1 MGSTLCKPLSQGR
14 PVSSLDDF
22 DINIPIDTT
31 KIYMVIVKSI
41 VYMNDAIAKS
51 PVSGGTL
58 KNDADNE
65 IVHLQE
71 NVKMLKGQVKDMHS
85 RLLEA
90 AVLNNKYIQTIQEY
104 QTQIEQLKKPPL
116 FICSVVEILGD
127 MALLRQ
133 HGSNQ
138 EVVTKIPDEILPD
151 IESGARVAV
160 TGNLAI
166 VRVMSKSVDVRAR
179 VMELIESPN
188 IDYDMIGGLK
198 KQIDEVIETLELPL
212 TNPELFTDVGVE
224 PPHGIMLYGPPGNG
238 KTLVAKAVAHRA
250 KATFIRMSGSE
261 LVQKYIGE
269 GARLVRDVF
278 EMAREKAPSI
288 VFIDEIDSVGSR
300 RTYDGTTGSS
310 EVNRTMVQLLA
321 ELDGFDARGDVKIVA
336 ATNRIDLLDPA
347 LLRPGRFDRIIEIPS
362 PDAQGRKEIFKIHTR
377 NMKLEDVDLD
387 ELVGLTDGLSGAELK
402 AIVTEAGMFVIR
414 RKGKAVTMQD
424 FKDAYNKLIIKE
436 TREKVEGMFV

>member
-1 MGSTLCKPLSQGR
+1 MDNALAKT
-14 PVSSLDDF
+14 PVVGGA
-22 DINIPIDTT
+22 IN
-31 KIYMVIVKSI
+31 K
-41 VYMNDAIAKS
+41 DAQ
-51 PVSGGTL
+51 T
-58 KNDADNE
+58 E
-65 IVHLQE
+65 IVELQE
-71 NVKMLKGQVKDMHS
+71 TVSMLRNQIRDMHS
-85 RLLEA
+85 KLLEA
-90 AVLNNKYIQTIQEY
+90 AILNNKYIQSIQEF
-104 QTQIEQLKKPPL
+104 QTQIEQLKRPPL
-116 FICSVVEILGD
+116 FICSIVEIMGN

-138 EVVTKIPDEILPD
+138 EIVTMIPPENLA
-151 IESGARVAV
+151 EAEEGARVAV

-166 VRVMSKSVDVRAR
+166 VQVLSKTVDVRAR

-212 TNPELFTDVGVE
+212 TSPELFIEVGVE
-224 PPHGIMLYGPPGNG
+224 PPHGILLYGPPGNG
-238 KTLVAKAVAHRA
+238 KTLIAKAVAHRA

-278 EMAREKAPSI
+278 QIAREKAPSI

-321 ELDGFDARGDVKIVA
+321 ELDGFDSRGDVKIVA

-347 LLRPGRFDRIIEIPS
+347 LMRPGRFDRIIEVPS
-362 PDAQGRKEIFKIHTR
+362 PDAQGRMEIFKIHTR
-377 NMKLEDVDLD
+377 KMKLENVDLD
-387 ELVGLTDGLSGAELK
+387 ELVGMTDDLSGAELK

-436 TREKVEGMFV
+436 HREEVAGMFV

>member
-1 MGSTLCKPLSQGR
+1 
-14 PVSSLDDF
+14 
-22 DINIPIDTT
+22 
-31 KIYMVIVKSI
+31 MVIVKSI

-51 PVSGGTL
+51 PVAGGTL

-65 IVHLQE
+65 IAQMQE

-198 KQIDEVIETLELPL
+198 KQIEEVIETLELPL
-212 TNPELFTDVGVE
+212 TNPELFIDVGVE

-362 PDAQGRKEIFKIHTR
+362 PDAEGRKEIFKIHTR

>member
-1 MGSTLCKPLSQGR
+1 MDNALAKT
-14 PVSSLDDF
+14 PVVGGA
-22 DINIPIDTT
+22 IN
-31 KIYMVIVKSI
+31 K
-41 VYMNDAIAKS
+41 DAQ
-51 PVSGGTL
+51 T
-58 KNDADNE
+58 E
-65 IVHLQE
+65 IVELQE
-71 NVKMLKGQVKDMHS
+71 TVSMLRNQMRDMHS
-85 RLLEA
+85 KLLEA
-90 AVLNNKYIQTIQEY
+90 AILNNKYIQSIQEF
-104 QTQIEQLKKPPL
+104 QTQIEQLKRPPL
-116 FICSVVEILGD
+116 FICSIVEIMGN

-138 EVVTKIPDEILPD
+138 EIVTMIPPENLA
-151 IESGARVAV
+151 EAEEGARVAV

-166 VRVMSKSVDVRAR
+166 VQVLSKSVDVRAR
-179 VMELIESPN
+179 VMELIESPD

-212 TNPELFTDVGVE
+212 TSPELFIEVGVE
-224 PPHGIMLYGPPGNG
+224 PPHGILLYGPPGNG
-238 KTLVAKAVAHRA
+238 KTLIAKAVAHRA

-278 EMAREKAPSI
+278 QIAREKAPSI

-321 ELDGFDARGDVKIVA
+321 ELDGFDSRGDVKIVA

-347 LLRPGRFDRIIEIPS
+347 LMRPGRFDRIIEVPS
-362 PDAQGRKEIFKIHTR
+362 PDAQGRMEIFKIHTR
-377 NMKLEDVDLD
+377 KMKLENVDLE
-387 ELVGLTDGLSGAELK
+387 ELVGMTDDLSGAELK

-436 TREKVEGMFV
+436 HREEVAGMFV

>member
-1 MGSTLCKPLSQGR
+1 MENVLAKTPVIGGLINKDSQ
-14 PVSSLDDF
+14 
-22 DINIPIDTT
+22 T
-31 KIYMVIVKSI
+31 
-41 VYMNDAIAKS
+41 
-51 PVSGGTL
+51 
-58 KNDADNE
+58 E
-65 IVHLQE
+65 IVELQE
-71 NVKMLKGQVKDMHS
+71 TVSMLRNQMRDMHS
-85 RLLEA
+85 KLLEA
-90 AVLNNKYIQTIQEY
+90 AILNNKYIQSIQES
-104 QTQIEQLKKPPL
+104 QTQIEQLKRPPL
-116 FICSVVEILGD
+116 FICSIVEIMGN

-138 EVVTKIPDEILPD
+138 EIVTMIPP
-151 IESGARVAV
+151 ESLAEAEEGARVAV

-166 VRVMSKSVDVRAR
+166 VQVLSKSVDVRAR
-179 VMELIESPN
+179 VMELIESPD

-212 TNPELFTDVGVE
+212 TSPELFIEVGVE
-224 PPHGIMLYGPPGNG
+224 PPHGILLYGPPGNG
-238 KTLVAKAVAHRA
+238 KTLIAKAVAHRA

-278 EMAREKAPSI
+278 QIAREKAPSI

-321 ELDGFDARGDVKIVA
+321 ELDGFDSRGDVKIVA

-347 LLRPGRFDRIIEIPS
+347 LMRPGRFDRIIEVPS
-362 PDAQGRKEIFKIHTR
+362 PDAKGRMEIFKIHTR
-377 NMKLEDVDLD
+377 KMKLENVNLD
-387 ELVGLTDGLSGAELK
+387 ELVGMTDDLSGAELK

-414 RKGKAVTMQD
+414 RKGKTVTMQD

-436 TREKVEGMFV
+436 HREEVAGMFV

>member
-1 MGSTLCKPLSQGR
+1 MS
-14 PVSSLDDF
+14 
-22 DINIPIDTT
+22 
-31 KIYMVIVKSI
+31 
-41 VYMNDAIAKS
+41 DAIAKT
-51 PVSGGTL
+51 PVAGGTL
-58 KNDADNE
+58 NKDADTE
-65 IVHLQE
+65 IAELHETIL
-71 NVKMLKGQVKDMHS
+71 MLKNQVKDMHS
-85 RLLEA
+85 KLLEA
-90 AVLNNKYIQTIQEY
+90 AILNNKYIQTIQEY
-104 QTQIEQLKKPPL
+104 QVQIEQLKKPPL

-138 EVVTKIPDEILPD
+138 EVVTKIPDDMPD
-151 IESGARVAV
+151 VESGARVAV

-166 VRVMSKSVDVRAR
+166 VRVLSKSVDVRAR

-198 KQIDEVIETLELPL
+198 KQIEEVIETLELPL

-224 PPHGIMLYGPPGNG
+224 PPHGILLYGPPGNG

-362 PDAQGRKEIFKIHTR
+362 PDAEGRKEIFKIHTR
-377 NMKLEDVDLD
+377 NMKLENVDID
-387 ELVGLTDGLSGAELK
+387 ELVGMTDGLSGAELK

-414 RKGKAVTMQD
+414 RKGKSVTMQD
-424 FKDAYNKLIIKE
+424 FKDAYNKMIIKDTKE
-436 TREKVEGMFV
+436 EVAGMFV

>member
-1 MGSTLCKPLSQGR
+1 M
-14 PVSSLDDF
+14 D
-22 DINIPIDTT
+22 N
-31 KIYMVIVKSI
+31 
-41 VYMNDAIAKS
+41 AIAKT
-51 PVSGGTL
+51 PVVGGAIN
-58 KNDADNE
+58 KDAQTE
-65 IVHLQE
+65 IVELQE
-71 NVKMLKGQVKDMHS
+71 TISMLRNQLRDMHS
-85 RLLEA
+85 KLLEA
-90 AVLNNKYIQTIQEY
+90 AILNNKYIQTIQEF
-104 QTQIEQLKKPPL
+104 QTQIEQLKRPPL
-116 FICSVVEILGD
+116 FICSIVEVMGN

-138 EVVTKIPDEILPD
+138 EIVTMIPPENLA
-151 IESGARVAV
+151 EAQEGARVAV

-166 VRVMSKSVDVRAR
+166 VQVLSKSVDVRAR

-212 TNPELFTDVGVE
+212 TSPELFIEVGVE
-224 PPHGIMLYGPPGNG
+224 PPHGILLYGPPGNG
-238 KTLVAKAVAHRA
+238 KTLIAKAVAHRA

-278 EMAREKAPSI
+278 QIAREKAPSI

-321 ELDGFDARGDVKIVA
+321 ELDGFDSRGDVKIVA

-347 LLRPGRFDRIIEIPS
+347 LMRPGRFDRIIEVPS
-362 PDAQGRKEIFKIHTR
+362 PDLEGRMEIFRIHTR
-377 NMKLEDVDLD
+377 NMKLENVDLE
-387 ELVGLTDGLSGAELK
+387 ELVGMTDGLSGAELK

-436 TREKVEGMFV
+436 PREEVAGMFV

>member
-1 MGSTLCKPLSQGR
+1 
-14 PVSSLDDF
+14 
-22 DINIPIDTT
+22 
-31 KIYMVIVKSI
+31 
-41 VYMNDAIAKS
+41 MNNAIAKT
-51 PVSGGTL
+51 PISGGTIKKDEEAEVIELRETTEML
-58 KNDADNE
+58 KNQ
-65 IVHLQE
+65 I
-71 NVKMLKGQVKDMHS
+71 KDMQS
-85 RLLEA
+85 KLLEA
-90 AVLNNKYIQTIQEY
+90 AILNNKYVQTIQDY
-104 QTQIEQLKKPPL
+104 QAQIEQLKRPPL
-116 FICSVVEILGD
+116 FICSVVETMGD

-138 EVVTKIPDEILPD
+138 EVVTKIPEEMVSK
-151 IESGARVAV
+151 IEAGVRVAV

-166 VRVMSKSVDVRAR
+166 VKILSKSLDVRAR

-198 KQIDEVIETLELPL
+198 KQIEEVIETLELPL
-212 TNPELFTDVGVE
+212 TDPELFINVGIE
-224 PPHGIMLYGPPGNG
+224 PPHGILLYGPPGNG

-269 GARLVRDVF
+269 GSRLVRDVF
-278 EMAREKAPSI
+278 DMAREKAPSI
-288 VFIDEIDSVGSR
+288 VFIDEIDAVGSR

-362 PDAQGRKEIFKIHTR
+362 PDAEGRKEIFRIHTK
-377 NMKLEDVDLD
+377 NMKLENVDID
-387 ELVGLTDGLSGAELK
+387 ELVGLTDEMSGAELK
-402 AIVTEAGMFVIR
+402 AIIQEAGMFVIR

-424 FKDAYNKLIIKE
+424 FRDAYNKFIVKE
-436 TREKVEGMFV
+436 KKEEVTGMFV

>member
-1 MGSTLCKPLSQGR
+1 MADAAVKTPITGGVLKK
-14 PVSSLDDF
+14 DDGAE
-22 DINIPIDTT
+22 I
-31 KIYMVIVKSI
+31 KELQESVEQ
-41 VYMNDAIAKS
+41 
-51 PVSGGTL
+51 L
-58 KNDADNE
+58 KNQAKE
-65 IVHLQE
+65 
-71 NVKMLKGQVKDMHS
+71 MHS
-85 RLLEA
+85 ALLEA
-90 AVLNNKYIQTIQEY
+90 AVLNNKYVQTVQEY
-104 QTQIEQLKKPPL
+104 QKQIEQLKKPPL
-116 FICSVVEILGD
+116 FICSVVELYDD

-138 EVVTKIPDEILPD
+138 EVVTKVPDELMKE
-151 IESGARVAV
+151 IETGARVAV

-166 VRVMSKSVDVRAR
+166 VKVLARSVDVRAR
-179 VMELIESPN
+179 VMELIESPD
-188 IDYDMIGGLK
+188 IDYNMIGGLK

-212 TNPELFTDVGVE
+212 TNPELFTEVGVE
-224 PPHGIMLYGPPGNG
+224 PPHGILLYGPPGNG
-238 KTLVAKAVAHRA
+238 KTLIAKAVAHRA

-278 EMAREKAPSI
+278 EIAREKAPSI

-347 LLRPGRFDRIIEIPS
+347 LLRPGRFDRIIEIPM
-362 PDAQGRKEIFKIHTR
+362 PDNEGRREIFRIHTR
-377 NMKLEDVDLD
+377 NMKLENVDFE
-387 ELVGLTDGLSGAELK
+387 ELIEMTAGLSGAEIK

-414 RKGKAVTMQD
+414 RKGKAVAMAD
-424 FKDAYNKLIIKE
+424 FKDAFNKMIVKE
-436 TREKVEGMFV
+436 TREEVAGMFV

>member
-1 MGSTLCKPLSQGR
+1 ME
-14 PVSSLDDF
+14 
-22 DINIPIDTT
+22 N
-31 KIYMVIVKSI
+31 
-41 VYMNDAIAKS
+41 AIAKT
-51 PVSGGTL
+51 PVTGGAIKDTVKEIAEMQETIQMM
-58 KNDADNE
+58 KN
-65 IVHLQE
+65 
-71 NVKMLKGQVKDMHS
+71 QVKDMHS

-90 AVLNNKYIQTIQEY
+90 AVLNNKYVQTIQEY
-104 QTQIEQLKKPPL
+104 QAQIEQLKKPPL

-138 EVVTKIPDEILPD
+138 EVVTKIPDDILRD
-151 IESGARVAV
+151 IEAGARVAV

-166 VRVMSKSVDVRAR
+166 VRVLSKSVDVRAR
-179 VMELIESPN
+179 IMELIESPN

-224 PPHGIMLYGPPGNG
+224 PPHGILLYGPPGNG

-278 EMAREKAPSI
+278 DMAREKAPSI
-288 VFIDEIDSVGSR
+288 VFIDEIDAVGSR

-362 PDAQGRKEIFKIHTR
+362 PDAEGRREIFNIHTR
-377 NMKLEDVDLD
+377 NMKLENVDLD
-387 ELVGLTDGLSGAELK
+387 DLVKLTDGLSGAELK

-424 FKDAYNKLIIKE
+424 FKDAYNKLIVKE
-436 TREKVEGMFV
+436 TKEEVAGMFV